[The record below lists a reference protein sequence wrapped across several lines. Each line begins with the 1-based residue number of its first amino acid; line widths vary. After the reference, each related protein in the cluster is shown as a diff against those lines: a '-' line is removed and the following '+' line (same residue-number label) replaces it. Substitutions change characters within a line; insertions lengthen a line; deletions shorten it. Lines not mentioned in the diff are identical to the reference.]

1 MRIDLNP
8 SSTQELARNQG
19 SAAAA
24 QAAQPGASNQPKGSL
39 DDVARLSTGSDAVE
53 NLKTQLNAVPE
64 VRQERVESLQQSISN
79 GSFQASPQHIAD
91 AMLRDRTGTSGQ

>member
-8 SSTQELARNQG
+8 SSAQELARSNG

-24 QAAQPGASNQPKGSL
+24 QAAQPGASTQPKGRL
-39 DDVARLSTGSDAVE
+39 DDVAQLSTGSDAIQ

-64 VRQERVESLQQSISN
+64 VRQQLVESLQQSISN
-79 GSFQASPQHIAD
+79 GSFQVSPQHIAG
-91 AMLRDRTGTSGQ
+91 AMLRDGTRSSGK